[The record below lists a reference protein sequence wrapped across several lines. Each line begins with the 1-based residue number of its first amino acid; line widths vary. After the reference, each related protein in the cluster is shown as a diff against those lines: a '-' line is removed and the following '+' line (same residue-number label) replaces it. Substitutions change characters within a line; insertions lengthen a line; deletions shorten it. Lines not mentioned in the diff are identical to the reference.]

1 MARSDTLEFESRQNK
16 QNKQNDQSK
25 QKQQAGHPKRSNA
38 AVHQGGKGAPAAAKP
53 VKQLKKKAAVK
64 QKAARR
70 LADAK
75 AQMYHD
81 VIFEAAES
89 VFGRNGYER
98 STMQQIAEEAGTSLK
113 TVYVSYESK
122 QALFADITRT
132 RAGEF
137 YETIREAMGGEGE
150 PRERLTRGVEAYT
163 LFLFA
168 HEDWLR
174 IHLHSRIAWAFR
186 PADEKTAAW
195 WEEGH
200 EAYAR
205 LLREGMERGDFLPS
219 DAEETALLVQTVM
232 QVIVGR
238 AVQRGETDATVVA
251 AAILAQLR
259 RLLGVDVATA

>member
-1 MARSDTLEFESRQNK
+1 MARSDTLESESRQSK
-16 QNKQNDQSK
+16 QKNQSK
-25 QKQQAGHPKRSNA
+25 QKQQKQVRPKRSNA
-38 AVHQGGKGAPAAAKP
+38 AIHQGSKGAPAAAKP

-64 QKAARR
+64 KKAARR

-137 YETIREAMGGEGE
+137 YHAIREAMGGEGE

-259 RLLGVDVATA
+259 RLLGVDIATA